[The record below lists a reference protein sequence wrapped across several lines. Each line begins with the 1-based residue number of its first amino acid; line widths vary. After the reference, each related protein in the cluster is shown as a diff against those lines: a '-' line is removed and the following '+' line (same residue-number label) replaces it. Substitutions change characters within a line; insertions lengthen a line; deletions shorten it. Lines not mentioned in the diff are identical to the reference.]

1 MERLDKI
8 LSATGKWSR
17 REVKLLVK
25 QGRILVDGRP
35 AAAADVKVDP
45 AVSDITID
53 GQDIGYQR
61 FTYIGDEFYEPTGL
75 YHPSYELKR
84 GKL

>member
-35 AAAADVKVDP
+35 AAAPEQKTA
-45 AVSDITID
+45 
-53 GQDIGYQR
+53 
-61 FTYIGDEFYEPTGL
+61 
-75 YHPSYELKR
+75 
-84 GKL
+84 